1 MTTNYKSRR
10 ASNPLNCQAIPSLH
24 TVSAAASLRCAS
36 EQWRDDGVH
45 HGSGE
50 EGLIRV
56 PRSLRWRNSR
66 KRKSSGPQKKIN
78 KEKEKPTIKIMQWNA
93 EGVTP
98 KTDALGYFLKENSI
112 DVCCI
117 QETHLQKDKTFK
129 IRGYQQPFRND
140 REGRKKGGVVT
151 LVKNNLNA
159 IETKRLTGEAEYLQI
174 KLSTKNGSMDIGNYY
189 CPDDKLL
196 SLDSIEVPVDN
207 FIIAGDFNSHS
218 QSWGYTNMNKRGENV
233 EEWQDENHLILA
245 NDPMD
250 QHTFYSRRWHSSTTP
265 DLAFCTE
272 DLHQRLTRKVCSQLA
287 GSDHRPVLL
296 TISGH
301 QPENQP
307 KHPRW
312 NYKKAKWSLFRNR
325 TNELTKD
332 IQVEGRNPNIVI
344 RDWNSEILKAAKET
358 IPRGVRENYKP
369 YYTTKLNEAHENL
382 TTAREK
388 AEKNPCTENNK
399 KLQECQDEYLRAS
412 RESKQRSWREKTES
426 LSMEKETKLWNLIK
440 ALNDEAGGQSTITLD
455 QEGKIATGKTAANIF
470 AKAFEDV
477 SNVQVPREREREVR
491 EEEKQRIS
499 MDTTEMDTFDVM
511 QGPITMAELEKAIKK
526 LNKKKSPGPDG
537 ITNEMIMHL
546 GDTAL
551 QKLLDIFNL
560 SWKNGDVPQIW
571 KDATMI
577 PILKKGKNK
586 SKALS
591 YRPISL
597 TSCVCKT
604 MERIINQRMQWHLES
619 QKTIVPEQ
627 AGFRQ
632 YRSTEDQTT
641 HLSQVIEDA
650 FQAKKVVLAAFID
663 LKKAFDKVWKSGL
676 MVKLLRAGIRG
687 NMLRWTKSYLHSR
700 KARVLVNGHFGRKVL
715 LRQGVPQGGVLSPTL
730 FILFI
735 NDIVAEL
742 PKGVNAALYADDLV
756 LYCTEEH
763 ATTARYRMQ
772 IALDKLTAWSKR
784 WCVAIN
790 MDKDKTSATLFT
802 LTAQKAGT
810 LTLGDQQLGYKDEQ
824 THLGITF
831 DKRLTWKKQIENAES
846 KARRKLGIM
855 RKLAGTEWGANERI
869 LNQVYKGT
877 VRPHL
882 EYGSSAYMT
891 AAQTHRDTLEKVQN
905 QALRIITG
913 AVRSTPIEKMQ
924 QITGIPPLKQR
935 RNSKALIQFIKA
947 KAMKEHPMHDRT
959 ENLGPSR
966 LHRSNFIRESKTLQ
980 RSIQEQIPTKVENI
994 KPTGDPPNREEQP
1007 KNITICTTV
1016 PQLGAKDETSKEI
1029 QKSLTLEMI
1038 GERYPQEAWTHIY
1051 TDGSATNA
1059 IRNGGAGVFI
1069 QNPDERIAIAQPTG
1083 VYCSN
1088 YKAEVEALTIAA
1100 NTVKNPTDT
1109 RKQIVFFTDALSVL
1123 KTLDGGGLPSL
1134 QAALQSIKCHA
1145 LVLQWIPAHCGVK
1158 GNEEADRLAKLG
1170 AEKEQ
1175 PETSLASYA
1184 EMKTIIKSL
1193 HKPPRH
1199 QESYHKLARHEQVI
1213 IFRLRTGHNRLN
1225 KHMHTRFK
1233 LVQTPKC
1240 PCGEADQTTEH
1251 VLQHCTNHDDL
1262 RKQTWTQETSLQ
1274 DKLYGPVEA
1283 LKKTTRFIAETG
1295 LKI

>member
-1 MTTNYKSRR
+1 MMHTT
-10 ASNPLNCQAIPSLH
+10 
-24 TVSAAASLRCAS
+24 
-36 EQWRDDGVH
+36 
-45 HGSGE
+45 
-50 EGLIRV
+50 
-56 PRSLRWRNSR
+56 
-66 KRKSSGPQKKIN
+66 KRKFMRVGTATRLARYRLGSVVFQADPSPAHWKQKKCKRKTNSTQKKIN

-98 KTDALGYFLKENSI
+98 KTDALGMFLQENSI

-117 QETHLQKDKTFK
+117 QETHLQEGKFFK
-129 IRGYQQPFRND
+129 VRGYQQPFRND
-140 REGRKKGGVVT
+140 RQGRMKGGVLT
-151 LVKNNLNA
+151 LVKNNLHA
-159 IETKRLTGEAEYLQI
+159 VETKRLTGDAEYLQI
-174 KLSTKNGSMDIGNYY
+174 KLSTKNCSIDIGNYY

-196 SLDSIEVPVDN
+196 SLDSIEVPTNN

-218 QSWGYTNMNKRGENV
+218 QSWGYSTMNKRGENV
-233 EEWQDENHLILA
+233 EAWQDENNLILA

-250 QHTFYSRRWHSSTTP
+250 QHTFYSRRWYSSTTP

-272 DLHQRLTRKVCSQLA
+272 DLHRHLTRKVCSQLA
-287 GSDHRPVLL
+287 GSDHRPVLH
-296 TISGH
+296 TISGD

-307 KHPRW
+307 QHPRW
-312 NYKKAKWSLFRNR
+312 NYKKAKWSLFRIKS
-325 TNELTKD
+325 NELTKD
-332 IQVEGRNPNIVI
+332 IQTDGRNPNNVI
-344 RDWNSEILKAAKET
+344 RDWNRQIIKVAKET
-358 IPRGVRENYKP
+358 IPRGVRKNYKP
-369 YYTTKLNEAHENL
+369 YWNSKVKEAHDDLNM
-382 TTAREK
+382 AREE
-388 AEKNPCTENNK
+388 AEKDPCEENNK
-399 KLQECQDEYLRAS
+399 KLQKCHAEYLRVS
-412 RESKQRSWREKTES
+412 LESKRRGWREKTES
-426 LSMEKETKLWNLIK
+426 LSMEKETKLWNLVK
-440 ALNDEAGGQSTITLD
+440 ALNDETGGQSPISLD
-455 QEGKIATGKTAANIF
+455 HEGEIATGRGAANIF

-477 SNVQVPREREREVR
+477 SNVHVSREREREVR
-491 EEEKQRIS
+491 EEVREEERQRMS
-499 MDTTEMDTFDVM
+499 TDTSETDSSGVM
-511 QGPITMAELEKAIKK
+511 QDPITMTELEKAIKK
-526 LNKKKSPGPDG
+526 LKKKKSPGPDG

-560 SWKNGDVPQIW
+560 SWKDGDVPQIW

-604 MERIINQRMQWHLES
+604 MERIVNQRLQWHLES
-619 QKTIVPEQ
+619 QRTIAPEQ
-627 AGFRQ
+627 LGFRQ

-650 FQAKKVVLAAFID
+650 FQAKKVMLAAFID
-663 LKKAFDKVWKSGL
+663 LQKAFDKVWKSGL
-676 MVKLLRAGIRG
+676 VVKLLRAGICG
-687 NMLRWTKSYLHSR
+687 NMLRWTKSYLHNR
-700 KARVLVNGHFGRKVL
+700 KARVLVNGHSGRKVL

-735 NDIVAEL
+735 NDIVADL

-756 LYCTEEH
+756 LYCTEEF
-763 ATTARYRMQ
+763 ATTARHRMQ
-772 IALDKLTAWSKR
+772 LALDKLTAWSKK
-784 WCVAIN
+784 WCVTIN
-790 MDKDKTSATLFT
+790 KDKSSATLFT
-802 LTAQKAGT
+802 LTAQKAGA
-810 LTLGDQQLGYKDEQ
+810 LTLGDQQLGYEDEQ
-824 THLGITF
+824 TYLGITF
-831 DKRLTWKKQIENAES
+831 DKRLTWRKQIENAES
-846 KARRKLGIM
+846 KARKKLGIM

-882 EYGSSAYMT
+882 EYGSSSFMT
-891 AAQTHRDTLEKVQN
+891 AAQTHQDTLEKVQN

-935 RNSKALIQFIKA
+935 RNSKALIQFTKA
-947 KAMKEHPMHDRT
+947 KAMEDHPMHDRT
-959 ENLGPSR
+959 KNLGSGR
-966 LHRSNFIRESKTLQ
+966 LRRSNFISESKSMQ
-980 RSIQEQIPTKVENI
+980 RKIQGQIPTEIENI
-994 KPTGDPPNREEQP
+994 QPAGNPPNREEQP

-1016 PQLGAKDETSKEI
+1016 PQLGTKDETSKEI

-1038 GERYPQEAWTHIY
+1038 EEKYPQETWIHVY

-1059 IRNGGAGVFI
+1059 VRNGGAGVFI
-1069 QNPDERIAIAQPTG
+1069 QHQEEQKTIAQPTG

-1100 NTVKNPTDT
+1100 NTVTEPTDT
-1109 RKQIVFFTDALSVL
+1109 GKQIVFFTDALSVL
-1123 KTLDGGGLPSL
+1123 KTLDEGGLPSL
-1134 QAALQSIKCHA
+1134 QAALQNIKCFRM
-1145 LVLQWIPAHCGVK
+1145 VLQWIPAHCGVK
-1158 GNEEADRLAKLG
+1158 GNEEADRLAKQG

-1175 PETSLASYA
+1175 TETPPASYA

-1193 HKPPRH
+1193 HKPPQH
-1199 QESYHKLARHEQVI
+1199 QESYHKLARQEQVI

-1225 KHMHTRFK
+1225 HHMHTRFK

-1251 VLQHCTNHDDL
+1251 VLQHCKNHDDL

-1274 DKLYGPVEA
+1274 DKLYGTVETM
-1283 LKKTTRFIAETG
+1283 KKTTRFIVESG
-1295 LKI
+1295 LKV